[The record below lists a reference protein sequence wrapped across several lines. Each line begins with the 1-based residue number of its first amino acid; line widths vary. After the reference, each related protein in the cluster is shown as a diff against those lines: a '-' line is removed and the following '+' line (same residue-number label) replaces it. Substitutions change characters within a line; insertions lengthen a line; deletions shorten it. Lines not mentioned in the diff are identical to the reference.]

1 MLQAEPSPHWLKA
14 VRTYLT
20 MIAVG
25 NLVWEA
31 AQLSLYT
38 IWYEG
43 SRNQQLI
50 ALFHGTVGDLFI
62 SAATLMASLAVFGD
76 RRWPTYGFWRVA
88 ISTFLLG
95 LGYTIYS
102 EWMNVAVRHTWAYS
116 KLMPTLPPLGT
127 GLSPLLE
134 WIVVPVLAFVVT
146 HRDAAG
152 RTGT

>member
-1 MLQAEPSPHWLKA
+1 MSQADPFPQWMKA
-14 VRTYLT
+14 VRVYLT
-20 MIAVG
+20 AIAVG
-25 NLVWEA
+25 NLLWEA
-31 AQLSLYT
+31 AQLPLYT

-43 SRNQQLI
+43 SRDHLLL

-62 SAATLMASLAVFGD
+62 SAATLMASLAIFGD
-76 RRWPTYGFWRVA
+76 RRWPAYGFCRVA
-88 ISTFLLG
+88 ISTFLFG

-134 WIVVPVLAFVVT
+134 WIAVPALALFVT
-146 HRDAAG
+146 HRYAAG